1 MIPKKNEITE
11 AANRGTP
18 CESGLCMQCRMD
30 CRGQCETFLASTRGR
45 RMLYTQEPVGTVTYG
60 SDNIRERGLS
70 YNALKIQ
77 GRLIGVKNS
86 ASKNRIPQQCLTP
99 NVDVS
104 TEFGNVRKTK
114 CLVPLNMGAA
124 LNVVGSYW
132 DSYAYAAALMGYTLV
147 IGENAMNMDPGLEV
161 KNKEVI
167 SSPRTEKMIEAFL
180 RYDRGYGGVVVQL
193 NYDDIY
199 NDNQTLDYICRKY
212 GNRIII
218 EIKLGQ
224 GGKCING
231 EAVTEDLKKALKMR
245 QRYPVYPD
253 PMKAQVQEDWKNG
266 KIRRFT
272 RYSCVPF
279 TEVNDYHEAEEQF
292 VSLVKRIRE
301 RGVDRVFLKTAGF
314 SLDGVAASLKL
325 GCRAQIDLIT
335 FDGSGGGT
343 AHSPWPMMEH
353 WGMPSLLLHA
363 KAAEYASVL
372 EKRGERVPDISF
384 AGGFSRE
391 DHILKALAL
400 GAPFAKTITMCRAL
414 IIPGA
419 VGSNIEGVL
428 HPDRKELVNGRWDK
442 LPASIAALGNTPEKI
457 FDAYVDVRNLVGN
470 DEMKN
475 LPYGTIATWCYVDK
489 LMTGLKQLMA
499 GLRVF
504 SIRDISR
511 DDIAAVNRETADI
524 TGIPLITEAYETQAM
539 NILLS

>member
-1 MIPKKNEITE
+1 MSLKNNEITR
-11 AANRGTP
+11 AVNRGIP

-30 CRGQCETFLASTRGR
+30 CKGQCEVFLSSTRGR
-45 RMLYTQEPVGTVTYG
+45 KMLYTQEPVGTVTYG
-60 SDNIRERGLS
+60 SNNMQEQAIS

-77 GRLIGVKNS
+77 GRLIGVQNS
-86 ASKNRIPQQCLTP
+86 NAKDRIPQQYLTP

-124 LNVVGSYW
+124 LNVVGRYW
-132 DSYAYAAALMGYTLV
+132 NSYAYAAALMGYTLV
-147 IGENAMNMDPGLEV
+147 IGENAMNMDPGLEIRNG
-161 KNKEVI
+161 KVI
-167 SSPRTEKMIEAFL
+167 SSPRTEKMVEAFL
-180 RYDRGYGGVVVQL
+180 RYDQGYGGVIVQL

-212 GNRIII
+212 GNKIII
-218 EIKLGQ
+218 EIKIGQ

-231 EAVTEDLKKALKMR
+231 EAVTEDIQKAVKMR

-253 PMKAQVQEDWKNG
+253 PLDPKVQEEWRNG
-266 KIRRFT
+266 KIKRFT

-279 TEVNDYHEAEEQF
+279 TEANDYQEAEEQF
-292 VSLVKRIRE
+292 VNLVKHIRE
-301 RGVDRVFLKTAGF
+301 QGVERVFLKTAGF

-325 GCRAQIDLIT
+325 GSRAKIDLIT

-353 WGMPSLLLHA
+353 WGIPSLMLHA
-363 KAAEYASVL
+363 RVAEYAAIL
-372 EKRGERVPDISF
+372 RERGERVPDLSF
-384 AGGFSRE
+384 AGGFSGE

-400 GAPFAKTITMCRAL
+400 GAPFTKTVTMCRAL

-428 HPDRKELVNGRWDK
+428 HPDRKALVNGMWDE
-442 LPASIAALGNTPEKI
+442 LPASIAALGNTPEQI
-457 FDAYVDVRNLVGN
+457 FDAYLDVQNKVGR

-475 LPYGTIATWCYVDK
+475 LPYGTIANWCYVDK
-489 LMTGLKQLMA
+489 MMTGLRQLMS

-504 SIRDISR
+504 SLKDISR
-511 DDIAAVNRETADI
+511 EDIAAINQATADI
-524 TGIPLITEAYETQAM
+524 TGIPLITDAYEEQAM
-539 NILLS
+539 KILLE